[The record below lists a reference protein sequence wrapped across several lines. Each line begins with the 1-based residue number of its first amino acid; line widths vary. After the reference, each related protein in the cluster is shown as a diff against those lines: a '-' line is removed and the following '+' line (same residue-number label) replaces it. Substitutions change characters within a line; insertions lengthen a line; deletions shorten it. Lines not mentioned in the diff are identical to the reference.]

1 MKSKKKTKWKY
12 QRADKI
18 QVLKLSNRKLKT
30 EMKAQAL
37 SIRAEVVAVVI
48 ETKEVSV
55 IKRAAEEAEVV
66 GGKKDLLPSAE
77 VDREQVVRVI
87 EDQGTGNQTEAVVV
101 KEVVVTT
108 LAVVAEVE
116 VLITIEDEEDEVV
129 AEAEAEAEV
138 AVAVAVA
145 EVEVEAGI
153 TTVGGEEGIGREV
166 EVEGAEGEAIGQD
179 HIPHRLQVIDP
190 SQHLVAKQ
198 KDLQKMR
205 AMKEIIVLKD
215 LNMK

>member
-138 AVAVAVA
+138 AVAVA